1 MKILFST
8 RQISEQESELASQV
22 DLYGFKKVF
31 IALTNYGKITAFSS
45 YNGEFLWNSNYH
57 GEQLQKIMV
66 RKHYVREDDY
76 TEQQVVSIFSDSIK
90 FMNAA
95 TGAELYHTEL
105 QRPAD

>member
-1 MKILFST
+1 MQRYTENFAHFMKILFST

-57 GEQLQKIMV
+57 GE
-66 RKHYVREDDY
+66 
-76 TEQQVVSIFSDSIK
+76 
-90 FMNAA
+90 
-95 TGAELYHTEL
+95 
-105 QRPAD
+105 